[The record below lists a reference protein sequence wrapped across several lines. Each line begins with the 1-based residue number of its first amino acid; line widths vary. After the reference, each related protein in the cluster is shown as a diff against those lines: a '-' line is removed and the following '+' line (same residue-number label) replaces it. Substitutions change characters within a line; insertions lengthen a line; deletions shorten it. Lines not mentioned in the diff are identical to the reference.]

1 MVNKKIILASA
12 SPRRRELLS
21 QIGMDFEVR
30 VSDASESAVSYE
42 PSELVKELSAL
53 KASAVFDQLSK
64 EEKEESLVIG
74 ADTVVSLSGSIMG
87 KPKDGQEAVNM
98 LLGLQGRVHQV
109 YTGVT
114 FIFQADLREAPMKVS
129 FFEKTDVSVYPMSQ
143 EEILSYV
150 ATGEPMDKAGAY
162 AIQGKFAAYIKEI
175 NGDYNNVVGLPIGR
189 LYQEMKKYD

>member
-1 MVNKKIILASA
+1 
-12 SPRRRELLS
+12 
-21 QIGMDFEVR
+21 
-30 VSDASESAVSYE
+30 
-42 PSELVKELSAL
+42 
-53 KASAVFDQLSK
+53 
-64 EEKEESLVIG
+64 
-74 ADTVVSLSGSIMG
+74 
-87 KPKDGQEAVNM
+87 M

-114 FIFQADLREAPMKVS
+114 FICQADLREAPMKVS

>member
-1 MVNKKIILASA
+1 MMNKKIILASS

-21 QIGMDFEVR
+21 QIGMDFEVQ
-30 VSDASESAVSYE
+30 VSDASESAVSHE
-42 PSELVKELSAL
+42 PSELVKALSEL

-87 KPKDGQEAVNM
+87 KPKDRQDAVNM

-114 FIFQADLREAPMKVS
+114 FIFQADRREAPMKVS